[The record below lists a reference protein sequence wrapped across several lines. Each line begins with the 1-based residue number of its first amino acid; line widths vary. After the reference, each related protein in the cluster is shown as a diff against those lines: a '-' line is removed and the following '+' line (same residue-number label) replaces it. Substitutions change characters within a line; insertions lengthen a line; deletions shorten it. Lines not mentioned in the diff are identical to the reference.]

1 MLKIRRAKIEVFTD
15 IDMILMTVKAIGG
28 RLTQVVKK
36 HAIANNKY
44 LRTDDRSKNNVFLQ
58 YLDAINLYG
67 YAMI

>member
-1 MLKIRRAKIEVFTD
+1 MFTD
-15 IDMILMTVKAIGG
+15 IDMIPMTVKAIGG
-28 RLTQVVKK
+28 GLTQVVKK

>member
-1 MLKIRRAKIEVFTD
+1 
-15 IDMILMTVKAIGG
+15 MTVKAIGVG
-28 RLTQVVKK
+28 LTQVVKK

>member
-1 MLKIRRAKIEVFTD
+1 
-15 IDMILMTVKAIGG
+15 MTVKAIGG
-28 RLTQVVKK
+28 GLTQVVKK
-36 HAIANNKY
+36 HPNNKY